1 MLQPPLTRPQFASC
15 ELPKPQPFEFSNM
28 STSSSENDDQ
38 IMTDTPPTPELNLSF
53 DSEDRPGFIDEESGS
68 KPKSVG
74 FAPTTAAPAHP
85 LAISSVEVDVASS
98 PGHRRDASDLGASEN
113 LTGRLT
119 VGSSILT
126 SPETAMHMRTTSLDS
141 NVVEKTEHISGRH
154 VRKVFRGSVT
164 VGTVNYEQIERIKKS
179 KFVLSFE

>member
-1 MLQPPLTRPQFASC
+1 M
-15 ELPKPQPFEFSNM
+15 KPQLSEFSNIL
-28 STSSSENDDQ
+28 TSSSENDDQ
-38 IMTDTPPTPELNLSF
+38 VMTDTPPTPELNLSF

-85 LAISSVEVDVASS
+85 LAISSVEVDAAAS
-98 PGHRRDASDLGASEN
+98 PGHRRDVSELGASEN

-126 SPETAMHMRTTSLDS
+126 SPETAVHLQSLDS
-141 NVVEKTEHISGRH
+141 NVVEKTEHISGKH
-154 VRKVFRGSVT
+154 VRNVFRGSVT

-179 KFVLSFE
+179 E

>member
-1 MLQPPLTRPQFASC
+1 MI
-15 ELPKPQPFEFSNM
+15 SNM
-28 STSSSENDDQ
+28 STSTPENVDQ

-53 DSEDRPGFIDEESGS
+53 DSEDRVGFVDEESG
-68 KPKSVG
+68 KKSVG

-85 LAISSVEVDVASS
+85 LAISSVDVDAASSS
-98 PGHRRDASDLGASEN
+98 PGHRRDISELGASEN

-126 SPETAMHMRTTSLDS
+126 SPETAMHLQSLDS
-141 NVVEKTEHISGRH
+141 NVVEKKEHIRTSH
-154 VRKVFRGSVT
+154 VRNVFRGSVT

-179 KFVLSFE
+179 EYGRCDRCKSNVNL